1 MLKQRN
7 QRQRALLSPASWS
20 CLIPALFYFP
30 RTVPLYKCLGLILR
44 CLRRWSFGTEK
55 IKHERSAAP
64 LLSDAASGAH
74 LTQTALVLQH
84 QLLVAND
91 VFVAEDT
98 ANAAAVGGESGELAR
113 VALLFGTVGS
123 RE

>member
-1 MLKQRN
+1 MGVCKTTQSMTVGHCCLPHHGPVDPCS
-7 QRQRALLSPASWS
+7 LLFSSLHPT
-20 CLIPALFYFP
+20 PVQVF
-30 RTVPLYKCLGLILR
+30 RTDCPLVVRHK
-44 CLRRWSFGTEK
+44 K
-55 IKHERSAAP
+55 KRSAAP
-64 LLSDAASGAH
+64 LLSNTASGTHIA
-74 LTQTALVLQH
+74 QAALVLQH

-98 ANAAAVGGESGELAR
+98 ADAAAVGGESGELAR